1 MSVARVM
8 VLGGGGM
15 LGHVCR
21 IRLAELGHNVVAV
34 GRSASPDWIQV
45 DVADTDA
52 LLARIRQEK
61 PDFVVNCVGILVKDA
76 DEDRVRAIRLNALL
90 PHVLAAA
97 PPVHRFRLITVSS
110 DCIFSGRA
118 GRYPEDARPDAD
130 TIYGRTKSLGEVENG
145 HDLTF
150 RTSIVGPEL
159 RPQGIG
165 LFNWFMHQKG
175 TVQGYA
181 KHIWGGVTT
190 LEVAKAVDFV
200 TGHPTTGLVHLTNG
214 EPIAKYDLLKLFA
227 EVWEKRDVQIVPS
240 DASVCDRSIVCTR
253 KDFAYHVPS
262 YRDMLL
268 EMRAFMEAHA
278 ALYKHYA

>member
-1 MSVARVM
+1 L

-21 IRLAELGHNVVAV
+21 IYLAEHGHEVVAV
-34 GRSASPDWIQV
+34 GRTDSPDWTRL
-45 DVADTDA
+45 DVAHVGELIA
-52 LLARIRQEK
+52 FIKEEK
-61 PDFVVNCVGILVKDA
+61 PEFVVNCVGILVKDS

-97 PPVHRFRLITVSS
+97 AVECGFRLTTVSS
-110 DCIFSGRA
+110 DCVFSGKT
-118 GRYPEDARPDAD
+118 GKYSEDVRPDAD
-130 TIYGRTKSLGEVENG
+130 TIYGRTKSLGEVDNK

-159 RPQGIG
+159 KAGGIG

-181 KHIWGGVTT
+181 RHIWGGVTT
-190 LEVAKAVDFV
+190 LEVAKAMDYV
-200 TGHPTTGLVHLTNG
+200 TGHPTAGLVHLTNG
-214 EPIAKYDLLKLFA
+214 EPISKHDLLKLFA
-227 EVWEKRDVQIVPS
+227 EVWRKKDVEIVRS
-240 DASVCDRSIVCTR
+240 EASVCDRSIVCTR
-253 KDFAYHVPS
+253 KDFAYRVPS